1 MAYFSRLGALK
12 TAAPSEEAPQ
22 SIVAQLQQFI
32 TEHYY
37 NCTKEILL
45 GLGQMY
51 AADERFKE
59 NIDAAG
65 GAGTAQFASEAIAY
79 YCAH

>member
-1 MAYFSRLGALK
+1 MPLDAICLQA
-12 TAAPSEEAPQ
+12 
-22 SIVAQLQQFI
+22 IVAELQRFI

-37 NCTKEILL
+37 NCTKQILM
-45 GLGQMY
+45 GLGQLY
-51 AADERFKE
+51 VADERFRE

-65 GAGTAQFASEAIAY
+65 GAGTAAFASEAIAY